1 MENNNNNNNNLNKQN
16 KVFTNKNNQ
25 KSIEKKDSNEFK
37 KSIPVKNTINN
48 NLKLN
53 DENNL
58 ENPQVEKTMI
68 DIKNIPEEEMVDY
81 SRFRNIEISN
91 EYKNKKDHTYIFAV
105 GGLDEVGKNSY
116 AVEYNEET
124 IMVDYGIKFASSDLL
139 GINGIVANTSYFR
152 ENNRPIDLLLLTHGH
167 EDHIGGIP
175 YLLQTTE
182 VKKICAPVLA
192 TELIKR
198 RLSEFKDLKY
208 NPEIVPYDDDS
219 KFSTKYFEVDFFRVC
234 HSIPDS
240 FGMCIKTP
248 DGRIVSAGDFRYDFG
263 KDTDDTNI
271 HKLVEMSNRGI
282 DIFLS
287 ESTNSDQ
294 PGFSI
299 SEDNIINNV
308 ETLIKNAKGRVFVAT
323 FASNLGRIEKIIERA
338 INLGRRVCIMGR
350 SMESNI
356 KTSRKLGY
364 LKLSETDFINAKE
377 IASCKDSE
385 VMVVLTGSQGE
396 EMAALNQMAEGKYQ
410 KLSLKTTDTIIM
422 SSNPIPGNFKSV
434 EQLVNKLYK
443 QGVIIHTNSP
453 NFRIHSSGHATVQ
466 EQQMMLKVLRPK
478 YLIPIHGESKMLKS
492 LKKNAWG
499 VNLKPENVFVLTNGL
514 KVELKDHELKL
525 TDNRIDARPIYIDKK
540 VASMSTT
547 ELINKRKMLSEEG
560 IFNIILNIDLAS
572 KKITKNP
579 MISTRGC
586 FFAKDSSSLISK
598 ISFSIKNEI
607 EEALAKG
614 ETSNQKINEITNKI
628 VKFYVWKNKKKNPI
642 VTTTIFTE

>member
-1 MENNNNNNNNLNKQN
+1 FHNNVNQ
-16 KVFTNKNNQ
+16 NNQ
-25 KSIEKKDSNEFK
+25 NNQVNKTNLVEDDEVEIKEEK
-37 KSIPVKNTINN
+37 IHT
-48 NLKLN
+48 
-53 DENNL
+53 
-58 ENPQVEKTMI
+58 
-68 DIKNIPEEEMVDY
+68 DIKKIPDSEKVDY
-81 SRFRNIEISN
+81 SRFKNIPISN
-91 EYKNKKDHTYIFAV
+91 QFMNKPNTTYIFAV

-116 AVEYNEET
+116 AVEHNEET

-139 GINGIVANTSYFR
+139 GINGIIANTAYFV
-152 ENNRPIDLLLLTHGH
+152 ENKRPIDMLLITHGH

-198 RLSEFKDLKY
+198 RLSEFKNLKY
-208 NPEIVPYDDDS
+208 NPEIIAYEDNSVF
-219 KFSTKYFEVDFFRVC
+219 KTKYFEIDFFRVC

-248 DGRIVSAGDFRYDFG
+248 DGRIVSAGDYRYDFG

-282 DIFLS
+282 DVFLS

-308 ETLIKNAKGRVFVAT
+308 ETLIKNAKGRTFVAT

-338 INLGRRVCIMGR
+338 IKLGRRVCIMGR

-356 KTSRKLGY
+356 KTSKKLGY
-364 LKLSETDFINAKE
+364 LKISETDFISAKE
-377 IASCKDSE
+377 VANCKDNQ
-385 VMVVLTGSQGE
+385 VLIVLTGSQGE

-410 KLSLKTTDTIIM
+410 KLSLKNTDTIIM

-434 EQLVNKLYK
+434 ETLVNKLYK
-443 QGVIIHTNSP
+443 QGVVLYTNSP
-453 NFRIHSSGHATVQ
+453 NFRIHSSGHATIQ
-466 EQQMMLKVLRPK
+466 ELQMMFKILKPK
-478 YLIPIHGESKMLKS
+478 YLIPIHGESKMLSAMKR
-492 LKKNAWG
+492 NAKAIG
-499 VNLKPENVFVLTNGL
+499 IDPNNVFVLTNGL
-514 KVELKDHELKL
+514 KVELKNHVL
-525 TDNRIDARPIYIDKK
+525 TQTNNRIDAEPIYIDKK
-540 VASMSTT
+540 VASKSTT
-547 ELINKRKMLSEEG
+547 DLINKRKLLSEEG
-560 IFNIILNIDLAS
+560 IFNVIVMVDFQA
-572 KKITKNP
+572 KKVLKNP
-579 MISTRGC
+579 MLTTRGC

-598 ISFSIKNEI
+598 ISFSIKDEVEKVLNQ
-607 EEALAKG
+607 G
-614 ETSNQKINEITNKI
+614 ETSKQRITDLINKT

-642 VTTTIFTE
+642 VTTTIFDN

>member
-1 MENNNNNNNNLNKQN
+1 MQKN
-16 KVFTNKNNQ
+16 NKNNFKNKDFHNNANQ
-25 KSIEKKDSNEFK
+25 NNQINKVISAEDDEVEIKEEK
-37 KSIPVKNTINN
+37 IHT
-48 NLKLN
+48 
-53 DENNL
+53 
-58 ENPQVEKTMI
+58 
-68 DIKNIPEEEMVDY
+68 DIKKIPDSEKVDY
-81 SRFRNIEISN
+81 SRFKNIPISN
-91 EYKNKKDHTYIFAV
+91 QFINKPNTTYIFAV

-139 GINGIVANTSYFR
+139 GINGIIANTAYFV
-152 ENNRPIDLLLLTHGH
+152 ENKRPIDMLLITHGH

-198 RLSEFKDLKY
+198 RLSEFKNLKY
-208 NPEIVPYDDDS
+208 NPEIIPYEDNS
-219 KFSTKYFEVDFFRVC
+219 VFKTKYFEIDFFRVC

-248 DGRIVSAGDFRYDFG
+248 DGRIVSAGDYRYDFG

-282 DIFLS
+282 DVFLS

-308 ETLIKNAKGRVFVAT
+308 ETLIKNAKGRTFVAT

-338 INLGRRVCIMGR
+338 IKLGRRVCIMGR

-356 KTSRKLGY
+356 KTSKKLGY
-364 LKLSETDFINAKE
+364 LKISETDFISAKE
-377 IASCKDSE
+377 VASCKDNQ
-385 VMVVLTGSQGE
+385 VLIVLTGSQGE

-410 KLSLKTTDTIIM
+410 KLSLKNTDTIIM

-434 EQLVNKLYK
+434 ETLVNKLYK
-443 QGVIIHTNSP
+443 QGVVLYTNSP
-453 NFRIHSSGHATVQ
+453 NFRIHSSGHATIQ
-466 EQQMMLKVLRPK
+466 ELQMMFKILKPK
-478 YLIPIHGESKMLKS
+478 YLIPIHGESKMLSAMKR
-492 LKKNAWG
+492 NAKAIG
-499 VNLKPENVFVLTNGL
+499 IDPNNVFVLTNGL
-514 KVELKDHELKL
+514 KVELKNHILNH
-525 TDNRIDARPIYIDKK
+525 TNNRIDAAPIYIDKK
-540 VASMSTT
+540 VASKSTT
-547 ELINKRKMLSEEG
+547 DLINKRKLLSEEG
-560 IFNIILNIDLAS
+560 IFNVIVMVDFQA
-572 KKITKNP
+572 KKVLKNP
-579 MISTRGC
+579 MLTTRGC

-598 ISFSIKNEI
+598 ISFSIKDEV
-607 EEALAKG
+607 EKALNQG
-614 ETSNQKINEITNKI
+614 ETSKQKITDLINKT
-628 VKFYVWKNKKKNPI
+628 VKF
-642 VTTTIFTE
+642 

>member
-1 MENNNNNNNNLNKQN
+1 MQKN
-16 KVFTNKNNQ
+16 NKNNFKNKDFHNNVNQ
-25 KSIEKKDSNEFK
+25 NNQNNQVNKTNLVEDDEVEIKEEK
-37 KSIPVKNTINN
+37 IHT
-48 NLKLN
+48 
-53 DENNL
+53 
-58 ENPQVEKTMI
+58 
-68 DIKNIPEEEMVDY
+68 DIKKIPDSEKVDY
-81 SRFRNIEISN
+81 SRFKNIPISN
-91 EYKNKKDHTYIFAV
+91 QFMNKPNTTYIFAV

-116 AVEYNEET
+116 AVEHNEET

-139 GINGIVANTSYFR
+139 GINGIIANTAYFV
-152 ENNRPIDLLLLTHGH
+152 ENKRPIDMLLITHGH

-198 RLSEFKDLKY
+198 RLSEFKNLKY
-208 NPEIVPYDDDS
+208 NPEIIAYEDNSVF
-219 KFSTKYFEVDFFRVC
+219 KTKYFEIDFFRVC

-248 DGRIVSAGDFRYDFG
+248 DGRIVSAGDYRYDFG

-282 DIFLS
+282 DVFLS

-308 ETLIKNAKGRVFVAT
+308 ETLIKNAKGRTFVAT

-338 INLGRRVCIMGR
+338 IKLGRRVCIMGR

-356 KTSRKLGY
+356 KTSKKLGY
-364 LKLSETDFINAKE
+364 LKISETDFISAKE
-377 IASCKDSE
+377 VANCKDNQ
-385 VMVVLTGSQGE
+385 VLIVLTGSQGE

-410 KLSLKTTDTIIM
+410 KLSLKNTDTIIM

-434 EQLVNKLYK
+434 ETLVNKLYK
-443 QGVIIHTNSP
+443 QGVVLHTNTP
-453 NFRIHSSGHATVQ
+453 NFRIHSSGHATIQ
-466 EQQMMLKVLRPK
+466 ELQMMFKILKPK
-478 YLIPIHGESKMLKS
+478 YLIPIHGESKMLSAMKR
-492 LKKNAWG
+492 NAKAIG
-499 VNLKPENVFVLTNGL
+499 IDPNNVFVLTNGL
-514 KVELKDHELKL
+514 KVELKNHVL
-525 TDNRIDARPIYIDKK
+525 TQTNNRIDAEPIYIDKK
-540 VASMSTT
+540 VASKSTT
-547 ELINKRKMLSEEG
+547 DLINKRKLLSEEG
-560 IFNIILNIDLAS
+560 IFNVIVMVDFQA
-572 KKITKNP
+572 KKVLKNP
-579 MISTRGC
+579 MLTTRGC

-598 ISFSIKNEI
+598 ISFSIKDEVEKVLNQ
-607 EEALAKG
+607 G
-614 ETSNQKINEITNKI
+614 ETSKQRITDLINKT

-642 VTTTIFTE
+642 VTTTIFDN

>member
-1 MENNNNNNNNLNKQN
+1 MQKN
-16 KVFTNKNNQ
+16 NKNNFKNKDFHNNANQ
-25 KSIEKKDSNEFK
+25 NNQINKVISAEDDEVEIKEEK
-37 KSIPVKNTINN
+37 IHT
-48 NLKLN
+48 
-53 DENNL
+53 
-58 ENPQVEKTMI
+58 
-68 DIKNIPEEEMVDY
+68 DIKKIPDSEKVDY
-81 SRFRNIEISN
+81 SRFKNIPISN
-91 EYKNKKDHTYIFAV
+91 QFINKPNTTYIFAV

-139 GINGIVANTSYFR
+139 GINGIIANTAYFV
-152 ENNRPIDLLLLTHGH
+152 ENKRPIDMLLITHGH

-198 RLSEFKDLKY
+198 RLSEFKNLKY
-208 NPEIVPYDDDS
+208 NPEIIPYEDNS
-219 KFSTKYFEVDFFRVC
+219 VFKTKYFEIDFFRVC

-248 DGRIVSAGDFRYDFG
+248 DGRIVSAGDYRYDFG

-282 DIFLS
+282 DVFLS

-308 ETLIKNAKGRVFVAT
+308 ETLIKNAKGRTFVAT

-338 INLGRRVCIMGR
+338 IKLGRRVCIMGR

-356 KTSRKLGY
+356 KTSKKLGY
-364 LKLSETDFINAKE
+364 LKISETDFISAKE
-377 IASCKDSE
+377 VASCKDNQ
-385 VMVVLTGSQGE
+385 VLIVLTGSQGE

-410 KLSLKTTDTIIM
+410 KLSLKNTDTIIM

-434 EQLVNKLYK
+434 ETLVNKLYK
-443 QGVIIHTNSP
+443 QGVVLYTNSP
-453 NFRIHSSGHATVQ
+453 NFRIHSSGHATIQ
-466 EQQMMLKVLRPK
+466 ELQMMFKILKPK
-478 YLIPIHGESKMLKS
+478 YLIPIHGESKMLSAMKR
-492 LKKNAWG
+492 NAKAIG
-499 VNLKPENVFVLTNGL
+499 IDPNNVFVLTNGL
-514 KVELKDHELKL
+514 KVELKNHILNH
-525 TDNRIDARPIYIDKK
+525 TNNRIDAAPIYIDKK
-540 VASMSTT
+540 VASKSTT
-547 ELINKRKMLSEEG
+547 DLINKRKLLSEEG
-560 IFNIILNIDLAS
+560 IFNVIVMVDFQA
-572 KKITKNP
+572 KKVLKNP
-579 MISTRGC
+579 MLTTRGC

-598 ISFSIKNEI
+598 ISFSIKDEV
-607 EEALAKG
+607 EKALNQG
-614 ETSNQKINEITNKI
+614 ETSKQKITDLINKT

-642 VTTTIFTE
+642 VTTTIFD